1 MFTKKISLYNRTNG
15 KKDNSSKVFLFVILF
30 VVLVIVFVQSLSI
43 SQFNNEMSQTTSINI
58 DNKEISNNNNNNNNL
73 IINKNNENIN
83 KNKEDDE
90 DSEDYK
96 DGEDDEEDDDKESL
110 RKQHQ
115 EFKEAEEKA
124 NKGRSL
130 PYSTR
135 SYATRKPKP
144 KTEEQVENE
153 RLTLLEKENLRG
165 RVLKEFR
172 DEVEILKKLDFDPG
186 YASILDLPDY
196 KPPTGDELVMKV
208 KDTAWKLTKEE
219 NPFYLP
225 KPHIFIH
232 VPKAA
237 GSSLGGIFKRN
248 EKRDKF
254 AHHWKHPSY
263 SELESTMTKDSI
275 FGHIRY
281 GLHFY
286 FQENDPTR
294 VPENP
299 YGLNKYSYMTMLREP
314 VDRVIS
320 NYYYHRQNR
329 KDPFH
334 DLAMNNNLTEW
345 IKVAAAGNNEQA
357 RMICGMGWE
366 DFGNQTIYDMALHHL
381 KYTFKFVGITEHF
394 TESLVLLSHYS
405 GFQNIRYSK
414 INTGR
419 QRVSVDKIPDDL
431 RKEIED
437 RNWIDVALYKMALDI
452 YNKQIDQIGREFF
465 EQEVAAYKDRYLSG
479 KYKVPNILQTTKP
492 VEQTQSQ

>member
-1 MFTKKISLYNRTNG
+1 MFSKKISLYNKTNG

-43 SQFNNEMSQTTSINI
+43 SQFNNEISQTTSITI
-58 DNKEISNNNNNNNNL
+58 DTKESNDNNNL
-73 IINKNNENIN
+73 IINKNNNNNNNNENIN
-83 KNKEDDE
+83 NNNNNDDDNNE
-90 DSEDYK
+90 S
-96 DGEDDEEDDDKESL
+96 DEESLL

-124 NKGRSL
+124 NRGKSL
-130 PYSTR
+130 SYATR
-135 SYATRKPKP
+135 SYATRKPKD
-144 KTEEQVENE
+144 KTDQQIENE
-153 RLTLLEKENLRG
+153 KLTLLEKDILRG

-172 DEVEILKKLDFDPG
+172 DEVEILKKLDTDPG
-186 YASILDLPDY
+186 YASILNLPDY
-196 KPPTGDELVMKV
+196 KPPTGEELVDKV
-208 KDTAWKLTKEE
+208 KDTTWKLSKEE

-254 AHHWKHPSY
+254 VHHWKHPSY
-263 SELESTMTKDSI
+263 SDLESTMQKDSI

-286 FQENDPTR
+286 FNDNDPTR

-334 DLAMNNNLTEW
+334 ELAMNHNLTEW

-381 KYTFKFVGITEHF
+381 KYTFKFVGITEQF
-394 TESLVLLSHYS
+394 TESLVLFSHYS

-431 RKEIED
+431 RKEIEE

-479 KYKVPNILQTTKP
+479 KYKVPNILHTTKP
-492 VEQTQSQ
+492 VEQTQQ